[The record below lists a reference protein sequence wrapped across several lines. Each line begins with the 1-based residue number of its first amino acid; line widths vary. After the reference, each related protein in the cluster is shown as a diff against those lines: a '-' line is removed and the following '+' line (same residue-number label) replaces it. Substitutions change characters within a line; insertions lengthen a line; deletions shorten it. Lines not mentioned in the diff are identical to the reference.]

1 MNIGQDT
8 SGDLEVVDGQL
19 VLVGEQ
25 FGTQLREIEE
35 HLEQRLRT
43 LFGDWFLDTSLGIP
57 YFEEVF
63 QKPFNASVVESIFI
77 NEILATPGVIRLIE
91 FNMDIDKLTRNLK
104 VDFVCE
110 STAGIIQFNE
120 ELP

>member
-1 MNIGQDT
+1 MNIGQDVN
-8 SGDLEVVDGQL
+8 GDLDVVQGQL
-19 VLVGEQ
+19 VLVGSQ
-25 FGTQLREIEE
+25 FNSQHREIEE

-77 NEILATPGVIRLIE
+77 NEILATPGVVRLIE
-91 FNMDIDKLTRNLK
+91 FNMEIDKGTRFLK
-104 VDFVCE
+104 PSFKAETTED
-110 STAGIIQFNE
+110 IIVFNE

>member
-1 MNIGQDT
+1 MNIGQDAN
-8 SGDLEVVDGQL
+8 GDIDVQNGQL
-19 VLVGEQ
+19 VLVGFQ

-43 LFGDWFLDTSLGIP
+43 LSADWFLDTSLGIP

-77 NEILATPGVIRLIE
+77 NEILSTPGVIRLIE
-91 FNMDIDKLTRNLK
+91 FNMDFSKANRQLQVT
-104 VDFVCE
+104 FTAE
-110 STAGIIQFNE
+110 STAGVIVFNE